1 MGRNLLL
8 LIVFL
13 VGAVAGAVGAA
24 AWHALVVVPRMNDT
38 GDSSTTEV
46 NQISASV
53 SDTESVPN
61 ISESPVR
68 AVAAAELINGAEM

>member
-1 MGRNLLL
+1 
-8 LIVFL
+8 
-13 VGAVAGAVGAA
+13 
-24 AWHALVVVPRMNDT
+24 MNDT

-68 AVAAAELINGAEM
+68 AVAAAELINGAEMYAEACAKYGPDDPADDSCAKEKSAEVELRT